1 VIALSAAERFVEF
14 FLRSDSDKVA
24 LGLEVAQWTS
34 LGLLAVAGLVVAPKQ
49 VVSSGP
55 PWRLGVSEA
64 TSPRRT
70 PDEVA
75 R

>member
-34 LGLLAVAGLVVAPKQ
+34 LGLLAVAGLGAWLTFGRGAGER
-49 VVSSGP
+49 GP
-55 PWRLGVSEA
+55 GARARLDRGTRA
-64 TSPRRT
+64 G
-70 PDEVA
+70 
-75 R
+75 

>member
-34 LGLLAVAGLVVAPKQ
+34 LGLLAVPA
-49 VVSSGP
+49 
-55 PWRLGVSEA
+55 
-64 TSPRRT
+64 
-70 PDEVA
+70 
-75 R
+75 